1 MGISEEEIFEAIQV
15 AESVGAGVIW
25 SMATRAK
32 QASEDHWRWW
42 DKAAVERVLGSD
54 NGDS

>member
-1 MGISEEEIFEAIQV
+1 MGITDAEITEAIQV

-25 SMATRAK
+25 AMANRAK

-42 DKAAVERVLGSD
+42 DKSAVERALASD
-54 NGDS
+54 GEV